1 VVIDFIDMADDPHR
15 AAVLARLQDELRR
28 DRNHAR
34 AESISDLGLVEM
46 TRKRTGPS
54 LDRQLT
60 DPCGFCNGTGRVPS
74 PETILLKAYRE
85 MARNGE
91 RLRGSTVRLTVHP
104 ELRAALP
111 ADAREGLLALARA
124 FGAHVLWVERG
135 DGPRHLMGMEIIPL
149 KP

>member
-1 VVIDFIDMADDPHR
+1 
-15 AAVLARLQDELRR
+15 
-28 DRNHAR
+28 
-34 AESISDLGLVEM
+34 
-46 TRKRTGPS
+46 
-54 LDRQLT
+54 
-60 DPCGFCNGTGRVPS
+60 VPS

-111 ADAREGLLALARA
+111 ADAREGLLSLARA